1 MDLATQQRKLLRLFR
16 GTYRLFSDDDN
27 YISRVA
33 QSNHLQEGRRN
44 ILLWRIYVLERTCAL
59 TVTLLRQRNILE
71 ETVSAFIEE
80 NNISPFRETQA
91 LAFLDVLGRH
101 NDHLIAS
108 VAQFEL
114 ALIKVKQGDSCS
126 YLVSWSVDPSVI
138 LYSLARNIPLED
150 EVQEAPYQVLISRD
164 IPWMFQIWAA

>member
-80 NNISPFRETQA
+80 NNFSSSQEQRPIVFWA
-91 LAFLDVLGRH
+91 LPRLII
-101 NDHLIAS
+101 NHL
-108 VAQFEL
+108 
-114 ALIKVKQGDSCS
+114 
-126 YLVSWSVDPSVI
+126 
-138 LYSLARNIPLED
+138 R
-150 EVQEAPYQVLISRD
+150 
-164 IPWMFQIWAA
+164 